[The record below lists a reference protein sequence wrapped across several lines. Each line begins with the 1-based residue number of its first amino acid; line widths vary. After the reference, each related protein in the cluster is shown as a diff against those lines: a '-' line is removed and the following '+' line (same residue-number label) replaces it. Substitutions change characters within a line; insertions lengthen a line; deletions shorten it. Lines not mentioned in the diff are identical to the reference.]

1 MIVKRNLSPK
11 RVLEYVAAPM
21 AWASLWAIAA
31 PVAFTVTD
39 DQRIILPFP
48 AVATLGAA
56 LAIFVAFRNNSA
68 FARWNDARA
77 AWQTT
82 LVASRTLTRQI
93 IASTRHAAASGTIT
107 GNQAT
112 EAQQQIG
119 GLVIEFAWT
128 LAAATRPTRPVSSAH
143 RTGRAPD
150 AVLID
155 IATAIKDG
163 IRTGALGQF
172 DPIST
177 EPQLVALNT
186 AQGTIERIATTPTL
200 RQYDYFTRRLVEL
213 FALVAPF
220 ALLGLVPDAVWL
232 ATPLA
237 LILAGTFVV
246 LAVTGAANDEP
257 FANRVTDVPIDTIC
271 TQLEHDVL
279 TAIGQPDPPQLLQPV
294 DGYLW

>member
-1 MIVKRNLSPK
+1 VIVKRNLSPR
-11 RVLEYVAAPM
+11 RVLAYIAAPM
-21 AWASLWAIAA
+21 AWAALWAIAA
-31 PVAFTVTD
+31 PAAFTVTD
-39 DQRIILPFP
+39 DEQIILPFP
-48 AVATLGAA
+48 VVATLGAA

-68 FARWNDARA
+68 FARWNEARA
-77 AWQTT
+77 AWQTV

-93 IASTRHAAASGTIT
+93 IASTRLAAASETI
-107 GNQAT
+107 NDDQAR
-112 EAQQQIG
+112 EVQQHIG
-119 GLVIEFAWT
+119 GLIIEFAWT
-128 LAAATRPTRPVSSAH
+128 LAAATRPTRPASSAH
-143 RTGRAPD
+143 RTDRSPN

-155 IATAIKDG
+155 IATVIKDG

-200 RQYDYFTRRLVEL
+200 RQYDYFTRRLIEL

-220 ALLGLVPDAVWL
+220 ALLGLVPDAIWL
-232 ATPLA
+232 TTPLA

-257 FANRVTDVPIDTIC
+257 FANQVTDVPIDTIC

-279 TAIGQPDPPQLLQPV
+279 TAIGHPDPPQPLQPV

>member
-1 MIVKRNLSPK
+1 V
-11 RVLEYVAAPM
+11 
-21 AWASLWAIAA
+21 
-31 PVAFTVTD
+31 
-39 DQRIILPFP
+39 
-48 AVATLGAA
+48 
-56 LAIFVAFRNNSA
+56 
-68 FARWNDARA
+68 
-77 AWQTT
+77 
-82 LVASRTLTRQI
+82 LVASCTLTRQI
-93 IASTRHAAASGTIT
+93 IASTRHATTSGTIT
-107 GNQAT
+107 HDQAT
-112 EAQQQIG
+112 DAQERIG
-119 GLVIEFAWT
+119 ALLVEFAWA
-128 LAAATRPTRPVSSAH
+128 LAAATRPTRSAPIAH
-143 RTGRAPD
+143 RTDRSPD
-150 AVLID
+150 AVLVD
-155 IATAIKDG
+155 IASAIKDG

-200 RQYDYFTRRLVEL
+200 RQYDYFTRRLIAL

-220 ALLGLVPDAVWL
+220 ALLGLVPEAIWL
-232 ATPLA
+232 TTPLA

-279 TAIGQPDPPQLLQPV
+279 TAIGHPDPPRPLQPV